1 MMIVLRSLK
10 WWRSD
15 MAKYALIT
23 GASGGIGR
31 EISRA
36 LAQSGFS
43 IFLHYYQHKEAVE
56 DLRYELRSHY
66 PDQEFMM
73 VQADLSQDNGWH
85 VLKEIDQPID
95 CLIHNC
101 GQSHVGLIT
110 DVTKITLEKFIALN
124 ITNPFLITQELLPQM
139 IRMKKGNIIF
149 ITSIWGIVGSSM
161 EVLYSMM
168 KGAQNSF
175 VKALAR
181 ELAPSHI
188 NVNAVA
194 PGAIETKMMG
204 VFDEETKQ
212 LVCDDIPA
220 GRFGQPEEVA
230 ALVNFLVSDQADY
243 INGQVIPIN
252 GAWQT

>member
-1 MMIVLRSLK
+1 ME
-10 WWRSD
+10 
-15 MAKYALIT
+15 KYALIT

-31 EISRA
+31 EISKA
-36 LAQSGFS
+36 LAKSGFS
-43 IFLHYYQHKEAVE
+43 IFLHYYQNTAAIES
-56 DLRYELRSHY
+56 LSQELMARY
-66 PDQEFMM
+66 PDQEFITL
-73 VQADLSQDNGWH
+73 QADLSQDNGWH
-85 VLKEIDQPID
+85 LLKEIDRPID

-101 GQSHVGLIT
+101 GRSHVGLIT
-110 DVTKITLEKFIALN
+110 DVTKMTLEKFITLN

-139 IRMKKGNIIF
+139 IRNKRGKIIF

-161 EVLYSMM
+161 EVLYSTM

-194 PGAIETKMMG
+194 PGAIETEMME

-220 GRFGQPEEVA
+220 GRFGQPEEVG
-230 ALVNFLVSDQADY
+230 ALVDFLVSDQADY
-243 INGQVIPIN
+243 INGQVISIN

>member
-1 MMIVLRSLK
+1 MTSALRNLK
-10 WWRSD
+10 WWRND
-15 MAKYALIT
+15 MGKYALIT

-31 EISRA
+31 EISQA
-36 LAQSGFS
+36 LAKSGFS
-43 IFLHYYQHKEAVE
+43 IFLHYYQNKEAIE
-56 DLRYELRSHY
+56 ELSQELKSRYS
-66 PDQEFMM
+66 DQEFIV

-85 VLKEIDQPID
+85 VLKKIDQPID
-95 CLIHNC
+95 CLVHNC
-101 GQSHVGLIT
+101 SQSHVGLIT
-110 DVTKITLEKFIALN
+110 DVTKLTLEKFITLN

-139 IRMKKGNIIF
+139 IRVKRGNIIF

-204 VFDEETKQ
+204 VFDEETRQ

-230 ALVNFLVSDQADY
+230 ALVEFLVSDQANY
-243 INGQVIPIN
+243 INGQVVSIN